1 MWLLIV
7 TAIIISILQFKLKL
21 GIVTKKDTQFLVMT
35 YNKDKTSFTNFIIL
49 LNINYVKKFVKTK
62 NKSAS

>member
-21 GIVTKKDTQFLVMT
+21 GIVTKEDTQFLVIA
-35 YNKDKTSFTNFIIL
+35 YSKDKTSFTNFYYFIK
-49 LNINYVKKFVKTK
+49 Y
-62 NKSAS
+62 